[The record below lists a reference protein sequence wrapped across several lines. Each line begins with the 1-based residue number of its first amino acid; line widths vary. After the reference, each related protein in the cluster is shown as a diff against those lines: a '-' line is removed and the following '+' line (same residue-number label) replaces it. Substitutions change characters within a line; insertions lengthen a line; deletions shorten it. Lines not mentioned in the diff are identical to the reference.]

1 MDKRTSSEV
10 ALWRGPL
17 DRLKGQAGFA
27 VIVKQDYRDVTEVSL
42 DRELRRLVVI
52 TEGRRVVIDGVDRLY
67 VGSLPWS
74 EAEGTVHL
82 NHGRLSVNG
91 NIAAAES

>member
-1 MDKRTSSEV
+1 MKY
-10 ALWRGPL
+10 
-17 DRLKGQAGFA
+17 
-27 VIVKQDYRDVTEVSL
+27 DYRDVTEVSL
-42 DRELRRLVVI
+42 DRESRRLVVI
-52 TEGRRVVIDGVDRLY
+52 TGGKRVVIDGVDRLY

-82 NHGRLSVNG
+82 DHGRVSVNG